1 MEEGRGKRKDQKIKK
16 NETIFPRFGGRTD
29 RWSWQINSL
38 AQIRYMKLRPKCMIV
53 EEVEQV
59 VYEEGK
65 LMQRVL
71 TWTAV
76 KEKKGR
82 EESEIL

>member
-1 MEEGRGKRKDQKIKK
+1 
-16 NETIFPRFGGRTD
+16 
-29 RWSWQINSL
+29 
-38 AQIRYMKLRPKCMIV
+38 MKLTDKQFSTDSLHETSAKCMIV